1 MTYRGATEYLLSFV
15 NYERQPPPYDTKTLD
30 LLRFRDFL
38 ASLENPQESCPSILI
53 AGTKGKGS
61 TAAILASSLQAQG
74 YRVGLY
80 TSPHL
85 SSFTERIRMNN
96 RPIPEQAFANL
107 IEELKPKLHPQGE
120 TNFRTVF
127 EILTAMA
134 FLYFQSQKA
143 DFAVLEVGLGGRL
156 DSTNVV
162 NPLVSVIT
170 SLSFDHTET
179 LGNTLFKIA
188 TEKAG
193 IINRGS
199 LVANAPQRSAAQ
211 KVIER
216 AVREHHG
223 ILLQVGRE
231 VRYER
236 LPLVGN
242 YERFHLEGSFG
253 SLQGLRLPLFGEH
266 QVVNAATAYAAVLGL
281 RMQGIEIGDK
291 VVRQGFAFVEWQGRF
306 EVVSK
311 RPYVVL
317 DGAHNEDSARR
328 LVQTVRERF
337 PGRRVVLVIGISSN
351 KNIPGILKALVPLA
365 EAIIITRFDNPRA
378 ADPEA
383 ITSVVKSKGKSVS
396 LTPNTR
402 EALDLARSLAG
413 KEDVILITGSLYLVG
428 EMRDKLVKTEGPL
441 PAG

>member
-1 MTYRGATEYLLSFV
+1 MTYREATEFLLSFV

-30 LLRFRDFL
+30 LLRFRGFL
-38 ASLENPQESCPSILI
+38 ATLGNPQECYPSILI

-61 TAAILASSLQAQG
+61 TAAMLASCLQAQG
-74 YRVGLY
+74 HRVGLY

-85 SSFTERIRMNN
+85 FSFTERIQINHQ
-96 RPIPEQAFANL
+96 PIPEQAFADL
-107 IEELKPKLHPQGE
+107 IDELRPRLNFQVE

-134 FLYFQSQKA
+134 WLYFQREKA

-162 NPLVSVIT
+162 NPLVAVIT
-170 SLSFDHTET
+170 SISYDHTET
-179 LGNTLFKIA
+179 LGTTLVKIA
-188 TEKAG
+188 SEKAG
-193 IINRGS
+193 IIKKGS
-199 LVANAPQRSAAQ
+199 LVANAPQRPAAQ

-223 ILLQVGRE
+223 ILLQVGQA

-242 YERFHLEGSFG
+242 YERFHLKGSFG
-253 SLQGLRLPLFGEH
+253 ALQSLRLPLFGEH

-281 RMQGIEIGDK
+281 RMQGIEVSDRA
-291 VVRQGFAFVEWQGRF
+291 VRQGFAFVQWPGRF

-311 RPYVVL
+311 HPYVVL
-317 DGAHNEDSARR
+317 DGAHNEDSANR
-328 LVQTVRERF
+328 LVQTLKERF
-337 PGRRVVLVIGISSN
+337 PRRRVIVIVGISSN
-351 KNIPGILKALVPLA
+351 KNLKGILQTLA
-365 EAIIITRFDNPRA
+365 PASHHIIATRFDNPRA

-383 ITSVVKSKGKSVS
+383 IASVLKSKGKPVS

-413 KEDVILITGSLYLVG
+413 KEDVILVTGSLYLVG
-428 EMRDKLVKTEGPL
+428 EMRDLLLKGPL
-441 PAG
+441 QKD

>member
-1 MTYRGATEYLLSFV
+1 MTYREATEYLLSFV

-38 ASLENPQESCPSILI
+38 ASLGNPQESFPSVLI

-216 AVREHHG
+216 SVREHHG

-281 RMQGIEIGDK
+281 RTQGIEIGDK
-291 VVRQGFAFVEWQGRF
+291 AVRQGFAFVEWPGRF

-337 PGRRVVLVIGISSN
+337 PERRVGLVIGISSN
-351 KNIPGILKALVPLA
+351 KNIPGILRALTPLA
-365 EAIIITRFDNPRA
+365 ESIIVTRFDNPRA

-383 ITSVVKSKGKSVS
+383 IASVIKSKDKPVN

-413 KEDVILITGSLYLVG
+413 KEDVILLTGSLYLVG
-428 EMRDKLVKTEGPL
+428 EMRDLLLKGPMQKD
-441 PAG
+441 

>member
-1 MTYRGATEYLLSFV
+1 MTFREATEYLLSFV

-38 ASLENPQESCPSILI
+38 ASLGNPQESFPSVLI

-61 TAAILASSLQAQG
+61 TAAILASCLQAQG
-74 YRVGLY
+74 HRVGLY

-85 SSFTERIRMNN
+85 SSFTERIRMNH
-96 RPIPEQAFANL
+96 RPIPEQAFADL
-107 IEELKPKLHPQGE
+107 IEEIRPKLHTQGE

-134 FLYFQSQKA
+134 FLYFQRQKA
-143 DFAVLEVGLGGRL
+143 DFAVLEVGMGGRL

-188 TEKAG
+188 AEKAG
-193 IINRGS
+193 IIKRGS

-231 VRYER
+231 VRYKR

-291 VVRQGFAFVEWQGRF
+291 AVRQGFAFVEWPGRF

-328 LVQTVRERF
+328 LARTVKERF
-337 PGRRVVLVIGISSN
+337 PGKRVVLLVGISSN
-351 KNIPGILKALVPLA
+351 KNIPGILKALTPSAGVLLA
-365 EAIIITRFDNPRA
+365 TRFDNPRSA
-378 ADPEA
+378 APEA
-383 ITSVVKSKGKSVS
+383 IAQAIGKSDKDVRLAQS
-396 LTPNTR
+396 TV
-402 EALDLARSLAG
+402 EAWDLARSLSG

-428 EMRDKLVKTEGPL
+428 EMRDLLLKGSLQKD
-441 PAG
+441 

>member
-1 MTYRGATEYLLSFV
+1 MTYREATEYLLSFV

-38 ASLENPQESCPSILI
+38 ASLGNPQESFPSVLI

-61 TAAILASSLQAQG
+61 TAAILSSSLKAQG
-74 YRVGLY
+74 HRVGLY

-85 SSFTERIRMNN
+85 SSFAERIRINSQ
-96 RPIPEQAFANL
+96 PIPEQAFADL
-107 IEELKPKLHPQGE
+107 IEELKPKLHPHGE

-134 FLYFQSQKA
+134 FLYFQRQKA

-179 LGNTLFKIA
+179 LGNTLLKIA
-188 TEKAG
+188 AEKAG
-193 IINRGS
+193 IIKRGS
-199 LVANAPQRSAAQ
+199 LVANAPQRSSAQ

-223 ILLQVGRE
+223 ILFQVGRE

-281 RMQGIEIGDK
+281 RMQGIEVGDK
-291 VVRQGFAFVEWQGRF
+291 AVRQGFAFVEWPGRF

-317 DGAHNEDSARR
+317 DGAHNEESARR
-328 LVQTVRERF
+328 LVQTVKERF
-337 PGRRVVLVIGISSN
+337 PGRRVIPVIGISSN
-351 KNIPGILKALVPLA
+351 KNIPGILKALTPLA
-365 EAIIITRFDNPRA
+365 EAIIVTRFDNPRA

-383 ITSVVKSKGKSVS
+383 IANIVKSKGKPVS

-402 EALDLARSLAG
+402 EALDLAHSLAG

-428 EMRDKLVKTEGPL
+428 EMRDLLLKGP
-441 PAG
+441 AHKD